1 MRGLVIGVLFQLLS
15 AKADYV
21 GFELVCQL
29 DDQSNVAV
37 PAEIRTVLIGALEE
51 DFVLELRHTLVC
63 GQCFANGY
71 VRLL

>member
-37 PAEIRTVLIGALEE
+37 PAEIRTVLIPHFPYRPYMACRNQQQNYLM
-51 DFVLELRHTLVC
+51 
-63 GQCFANGY
+63 
-71 VRLL
+71 